1 MASDNLGYRYG
12 KRKLVSYPVDQSSA
26 AIVEGDMLNFATA
39 GFVTVSA
46 ADDDRLI
53 GWAAEGC
60 ASPAANGDVSILVDT
75 SYDSVYRMTAD
86 SAPVAADRGR
96 VCDVGGA
103 RIAKISASADDV
115 LFIEEIDIANTQ
127 VLVSRNTVPA
137 APITGVS

>member
-12 KRKLVSYPVDQSSA
+12 KRKLVSYPVDASSA
-26 AIVEGDMLNFATA
+26 AIVEGDMLNFGTA

-46 ADDDRLI
+46 ADDNRLV

-60 ASPAANGDVSILVDT
+60 ASPAADGDISILVDT

-86 SAPVAADRGR
+86 TAPTASDRGR

-103 RIAKISASADDV
+103 RTAKVSTSADDM

-127 VLVSRNTVPA
+127 VLVSRNTVPV
-137 APITGVS
+137 APITGT